1 VEINQALPGHQIK
14 KSHNK
19 NFILKGEQKMKQYLM
34 PGLTIILISILMLTI
49 SCASNKGAKQSKS
62 ILETEE
68 GQIEEGQIAED
79 QLDEGVLAES
89 EVSAAEFKEVSERAS
104 ELTSIF
110 TDINFDYDSFA
121 LNPQAK
127 TILDRIAETL
137 LSETALQLMIEG
149 HCDDRGTNEYNLA
162 LGQRRAESAKKYLT
176 QLGISSERIFTISY
190 GEEKPLNPNQ
200 GEEAWAENRRD
211 HFMIR

>member
-14 KSHNK
+14 KPHNK
-19 NFILKGEQKMKQYLM
+19 NFILKGEQKMKQYLK

-49 SCASNKGAKQSKS
+49 SCASNKGAETSGS

-68 GQIEEGQIAED
+68 IQIAED
-79 QLDEGVLAES
+79 QPVEGVLVES
-89 EVSAAEFKEVSERAS
+89 DINAAEFKDVSERAP
-104 ELTSIF
+104 ELASIF
-110 TDINFDYDSFA
+110 NDILFDYDSFA

-137 LSETALQLMIEG
+137 LGETSLQLMIEG

>member
-1 VEINQALPGHQIK
+1 
-14 KSHNK
+14 
-19 NFILKGEQKMKQYLM
+19 MKQYLM
-34 PGLTIILISILMLTI
+34 PGLTIILISILMLTV
-49 SCASNKGAKQSKS
+49 SCASNKGAKQSGS
-62 ILETEE
+62 ILETEQ
-68 GQIEEGQIAED
+68 GQIAEGEIAED
-79 QLDEGVLAES
+79 QLAEGVLEES

-110 TDINFDYDSFA
+110 TDISFDYDSFA
-121 LNPQAK
+121 LNPATK

-137 LSETALQLMIEG
+137 LSVTALQLMIEG

>member
-1 VEINQALPGHQIK
+1 
-14 KSHNK
+14 
-19 NFILKGEQKMKQYLM
+19 MKQYLM
-34 PGLTIILISILMLTI
+34 PGLTIILISILMLTV

-68 GQIEEGQIAED
+68 GQIAEGQIAED
-79 QLDEGVLAES
+79 LLAEGVLEES
-89 EVSAAEFKEVSERAS
+89 EVSAAEFKDVSERAP
-104 ELTSIF
+104 ELASIF
-110 TDINFDYDSFA
+110 NDIIFGYDSFA

-127 TILDRIAETL
+127 TILDRIAEAL

>member
-1 VEINQALPGHQIK
+1 VEINQVQPGHQIK
-14 KSHNK
+14 KQITK
-19 NFILKGEQKMKQYLM
+19 FTFKGEQMMKQYLM

-68 GQIEEGQIAED
+68 GQIAED
-79 QLDEGVLAES
+79 QLAEDQLAEGILEES
-89 EVSAAEFKEVSERAS
+89 EISAAEFKEVSERAS

-110 TDINFDYDSFA
+110 TDISFDYDSFA
-121 LNPQAK
+121 LNPGAK

-162 LGQRRAESAKKYLT
+162 LGQRRAESAKKYLA
-176 QLGISSERIFTISY
+176 QLGVSSERIFTISY
-190 GEEKPLNPNQ
+190 GEEKPLNFNK
-200 GEEAWAENRRD
+200 GEEAWA
-211 HFMIR
+211 

>member
-1 VEINQALPGHQIK
+1 
-14 KSHNK
+14 
-19 NFILKGEQKMKQYLM
+19 MKQYLM

-49 SCASNKGAKQSKS
+49 SCASNKGAKQSGT

-68 GQIEEGQIAED
+68 NKIADDQPGEEDLVDYVGGGI
-79 QLDEGVLAES
+79 
-89 EVSAAEFKEVSERAS
+89 EFKEVSEIS
-104 ELTSIF
+104 PELMSIF
-110 TDINFDYDSFA
+110 TDINFGYDSFA
-121 LNPQAK
+121 LRPAAK

-137 LSETALQLMIEG
+137 LSETALQVMIEG

-162 LGQRRAESAKKYLT
+162 LGQRRAASAKKYLI
-176 QLGISSERIFTISY
+176 QLGISSKRIFTISY

-211 HFMIR
+211 HFMIK

>member
-1 VEINQALPGHQIK
+1 
-14 KSHNK
+14 
-19 NFILKGEQKMKQYLM
+19 MKQYLM
-34 PGLTIILISILMLTI
+34 PGLTIILISILMLTV
-49 SCASNKGAKQSKS
+49 SCASNKGAKDSGS
-62 ILETEE
+62 ILETDQ
-68 GQIEEGQIAED
+68 GDFPDNQGG
-79 QLDEGVLAES
+79 QLDEEDLRDYEGGGT
-89 EVSAAEFKEVSERAS
+89 EFKEVSEIAP
-104 ELTSIF
+104 ELQSIF

-121 LNPQAK
+121 LSPQAK

-137 LSETALQLMIEG
+137 LNKTALQIMIEG

-162 LGQRRAESAKKYLT
+162 LGQRRAASAKKYLT

-211 HFMIR
+211 HLMIR

>member
-19 NFILKGEQKMKQYLM
+19 NFILKGEQKMKQYLK

-49 SCASNKGAKQSKS
+49 SCASNKGAETSGS

-68 GQIEEGQIAED
+68 IQIAED
-79 QLDEGVLAES
+79 QPVEGVLVES
-89 EVSAAEFKEVSERAS
+89 DINAAEFKDVSERAP
-104 ELTSIF
+104 ELASIF
-110 TDINFDYDSFA
+110 NDILFDYDSFA

-137 LSETALQLMIEG
+137 LGETSLQLMIEG

>member
-1 VEINQALPGHQIK
+1 
-14 KSHNK
+14 
-19 NFILKGEQKMKQYLM
+19 MKHYLM

-62 ILETEE
+62 ILTT
-68 GQIEEGQIAED
+68 EEGQIAED
-79 QLDEGVLAES
+79 QLDEGFLVES

-110 TDINFDYDSFA
+110 TDINFGYDSFA
-121 LNPQAK
+121 LQHEA
-127 TILDRIAETL
+127 IAVLDRIAETL
-137 LSETALQLMIEG
+137 LNETALQVMIEG

-162 LGQRRAESAKKYLT
+162 LGQRRAASAKKYLI
-176 QLGISSERIFTISY
+176 QLGVSSKRIFTISY

>member
-1 VEINQALPGHQIK
+1 
-14 KSHNK
+14 
-19 NFILKGEQKMKQYLM
+19 MKQYLK
-34 PGLTIILISILMLTI
+34 PGLTIILISILMLTV
-49 SCASNKGAKQSKS
+49 SCASNKGAKQSGP
-62 ILETEE
+62 ILEN
-68 GQIEEGQIAED
+68 EEGQIAED
-79 QLDEGVLAES
+79 QLAEGILEES

-110 TDINFDYDSFA
+110 TDINFGYDSFA
-121 LNPQAK
+121 LSPEAK
-127 TILDRIAETL
+127 AILDRIAETL
-137 LSETALQLMIEG
+137 LSETALQIMIEG

-176 QLGISSERIFTISY
+176 QLGVSSKRIFTISY

>member
-1 VEINQALPGHQIK
+1 MEINQALPGHQIK

-19 NFILKGEQKMKQYLM
+19 NFILKGEQKMKQYLK

-49 SCASNKGAKQSKS
+49 SCASNKGAETSGS

-68 GQIEEGQIAED
+68 IQIAED
-79 QLDEGVLAES
+79 QPVEGVLVES
-89 EVSAAEFKEVSERAS
+89 DINAAEFKDVSERAP
-104 ELTSIF
+104 ELASIF
-110 TDINFDYDSFA
+110 NDILFDYDSFA

-137 LSETALQLMIEG
+137 LGETSLQLMIEG

>member
-1 VEINQALPGHQIK
+1 
-14 KSHNK
+14 
-19 NFILKGEQKMKQYLM
+19 MKQYLK

-49 SCASNKGAKQSKS
+49 SCASNKGAETSGS

-68 GQIEEGQIAED
+68 IQIAED
-79 QLDEGVLAES
+79 QPVEGVLVES
-89 EVSAAEFKEVSERAS
+89 ELNAAEFKDVSERAP
-104 ELTSIF
+104 ELASIF

-121 LNPQAK
+121 LNPEAK
-127 TILDRIAETL
+127 AVLDRIAETL

>member
-1 VEINQALPGHQIK
+1 M
-14 KSHNK
+14 
-19 NFILKGEQKMKQYLM
+19 MKQYLM
-34 PGLTIILISILMLTI
+34 TGLTIILISILMLTI
-49 SCASNKGAKQSKS
+49 SCASNKGAETSGS

-68 GQIEEGQIAED
+68 IQIVED
-79 QLDEGVLAES
+79 QPVEGVLVES
-89 EVSAAEFKEVSERAS
+89 DINAAEFKDVSERAP
-104 ELTSIF
+104 ELASIF
-110 TDINFDYDSFA
+110 NDILFDFDSFA

-162 LGQRRAESAKKYLT
+162 LGQRRAESAKKYLA

-200 GEEAWAENRRD
+200 DEEAWAENRRD

>member
-1 VEINQALPGHQIK
+1 
-14 KSHNK
+14 
-19 NFILKGEQKMKQYLM
+19 MKQYLM
-34 PGLTIILISILMLTI
+34 PGLTIILISILMLTV
-49 SCASNKGAKQSKS
+49 SCVSNKGAKQSKS

-68 GQIEEGQIAED
+68 GQIAEGQIAED
-79 QLDEGVLAES
+79 QIAEGVLEES

-121 LNPQAK
+121 LEHEA
-127 TILDRIAETL
+127 IAVLDRIAETL
-137 LSETALQLMIEG
+137 LNKTALQIMIEG

-162 LGQRRAESAKKYLT
+162 LGQRRAESAKKYLL
-176 QLGISSERIFTISY
+176 QLGVSPKRIFTISY

-200 GEEAWAENRRD
+200 DEEAWAENRRD

>member
-1 VEINQALPGHQIK
+1 MEINQALPGNQIK

-19 NFILKGEQKMKQYLM
+19 NFILKGEQKMKQYLK

-49 SCASNKGAKQSKS
+49 SCASNKGSKQSKS

-68 GQIEEGQIAED
+68 GQIAEGQIAED
-79 QLDEGVLAES
+79 LLAEGVLEES
-89 EVSAAEFKEVSERAS
+89 EVSAAEFKDVSERAP
-104 ELTSIF
+104 ELASIF
-110 TDINFDYDSFA
+110 NDIIFDYDSFA

-137 LSETALQLMIEG
+137 LSETSLQLMIEG

-200 GEEAWAENRRD
+200 G
-211 HFMIR
+211 

>member
-1 VEINQALPGHQIK
+1 
-14 KSHNK
+14 
-19 NFILKGEQKMKQYLM
+19 MKQYLM

-49 SCASNKGAKQSKS
+49 SCASNKGAETSGS

-68 GQIEEGQIAED
+68 ILIVED
-79 QLDEGVLAES
+79 QPVEGVLVES
-89 EVSAAEFKEVSERAS
+89 DMNAAEFKDVSERAP
-104 ELTSIF
+104 ELASIF
-110 TDINFDYDSFA
+110 NDIIFDYDSFA

-137 LSETALQLMIEG
+137 LSETSLQLMIEG

>member
-1 VEINQALPGHQIK
+1 
-14 KSHNK
+14 
-19 NFILKGEQKMKQYLM
+19 MKQYLM
-34 PGLTIILISILMLTI
+34 PVLTIFLISILMLTV
-49 SCASNKGAKQSKS
+49 SCASNKGAKQSGS
-62 ILETEE
+62 ILATEE
-68 GQIEEGQIAED
+68 EQIAED
-79 QLDEGVLAES
+79 QLADGVLEES
-89 EVSAAEFKEVSERAS
+89 EISATEFKEVSERAS

-121 LNPQAK
+121 LNPEAK

-137 LSETALQLMIEG
+137 LNKTALQVMIEG

>member
-1 VEINQALPGHQIK
+1 VEINQVRPGHQIK
-14 KSHNK
+14 KK
-19 NFILKGEQKMKQYLM
+19 TTKFILKGEQKMKQYLM
-34 PGLTIILISILMLTI
+34 PGLTIILISILMLTV
-49 SCASNKGAKQSKS
+49 SCASNKSAKQSGS
-62 ILETEE
+62 ILETE
-68 GQIEEGQIAED
+68 QGQIAED
-79 QLDEGVLAES
+79 QLAEGVLEES
-89 EVSAAEFKEVSERAS
+89 EVSAAEFKDVSERAP

-110 TDINFDYDSFA
+110 TDIIFGYDSFA
-121 LNPQAK
+121 LSPEAK
-127 TILDRIAETL
+127 TIIDRIAETL
-137 LSETALQLMIEG
+137 LSETALQVMIEG

-200 GEEAWAENRRD
+200 GAEAWAENRRD

>member
-1 VEINQALPGHQIK
+1 VEINQVQPGHQIK
-14 KSHNK
+14 KQTTK
-19 NFILKGEQKMKQYLM
+19 FILKGEQMMKQYLM

-68 GQIEEGQIAED
+68 GQIAED
-79 QLDEGVLAES
+79 QLAEDQLAEGVLEES
-89 EVSAAEFKEVSERAS
+89 EISAAEFKEVSERAS

-110 TDINFDYDSFA
+110 TDISFDYDSFA
-121 LNPQAK
+121 LNPGAK

-162 LGQRRAESAKKYLT
+162 LGQRRAESSKKYLT
-176 QLGISSERIFTISY
+176 QLGVSSERIFTISY
-190 GEEKPLNPNQ
+190 GEEKPLNFNQ

>member
-1 VEINQALPGHQIK
+1 
-14 KSHNK
+14 
-19 NFILKGEQKMKQYLM
+19 MKQYLK

-49 SCASNKGAKQSKS
+49 SCASNKGAETSGS

-68 GQIEEGQIAED
+68 IQIAED
-79 QLDEGVLAES
+79 QPVEGVLVES
-89 EVSAAEFKEVSERAS
+89 DINAAEFKDVSERAP
-104 ELTSIF
+104 ELASIF
-110 TDINFDYDSFA
+110 NDIIFDYDSFA

-137 LSETALQLMIEG
+137 LSETSLQLMIEG